1 LSPKEVSG
9 VILYMTTTLPLAD
22 VRDRL
27 SPIVSSVETT
37 HERVV
42 ITKNGRP
49 SAVLISY
56 EDLESLE
63 ETLEILSDCGVAQ
76 AIRESLADPDRFSID
91 DIRGDLEARS
101 GGESAAA

>member
-1 LSPKEVSG
+1 LPG
-9 VILYMTTTLPLAD
+9 YALNAIIMYMSATLPLAD

-27 SPIVSSVETT
+27 SPLVSSVEST

-49 SAVLISY
+49 AAVLISY

-63 ETLEILSDCGVAQ
+63 ETLEVLSDPDAVR
-76 AIRESLADPDRFSID
+76 AIAESLADPERYTVD
-91 DIRGDLEARS
+91 DVRRDLQARGQGA
-101 GGESAAA
+101 SA

>member
-1 LSPKEVSG
+1 
-9 VILYMTTTLPLAD
+9 MTTLPLAD

-27 SPIVSSVETT
+27 SPIISSVEAT

-56 EDLESLE
+56 DDLESLE
-63 ETLEILSDCGVAQ
+63 ETLEILSDPDTVRE
-76 AIRESLADPDRFSID
+76 IKESLASPERYTLD
-91 DIRGDLEARS
+91 DIRRDLEARS
-101 GGESAAA
+101 EEAETSE

>member
-1 LSPKEVSG
+1 VLPLRSPDAI
-9 VILYMTTTLPLAD
+9 ILYMSTTLPLAE

-27 SPIVSSVETT
+27 SPIVSSVEST

-63 ETLEILSDCGVAQ
+63 ETLEVLSDPDAMR
-76 AIRESLADPDRFSID
+76 AIRESLADPERYTAD
-91 DIRGDLEARS
+91 DIRADLQARS
-101 GGESAAA
+101 RAAGA

>member
-1 LSPKEVSG
+1 
-9 VILYMTTTLPLAD
+9 MTTLPLAD

-27 SPIVSSVETT
+27 SPIVGSVERT

-49 SAVLISY
+49 AAVLISV

-63 ETLEILSDCGVAQ
+63 ETLEILSDPGVAQ
-76 AIRESLADPDRFSID
+76 AIKESLADPERYSIE
-91 DIRGDLEARS
+91 DIRRDLETNQEAR
-101 GGESAAA
+101 

>member
-1 LSPKEVSG
+1 
-9 VILYMTTTLPLAD
+9 MTTTRPFAE

-27 SPIVSSVETT
+27 SPIVSSVEST

-63 ETLEILSDCGVAQ
+63 ETLEVLSDPEAVRAVG
-76 AIRESLADPDRFSID
+76 ESLADPERYSLD
-91 DIRGDLEARS
+91 DIRQDLQTRS
-101 GGESAAA
+101 QAEGA

>member
-1 LSPKEVSG
+1 
-9 VILYMTTTLPLAD
+9 MTTTLPLAD

-27 SPIVSSVETT
+27 SPIVNSVETT

-63 ETLEILSDCGVAQ
+63 ETVEILSDRGVAQ
-76 AIRESLADPDRFSID
+76 AIRESLSDQERFSVD
-91 DIRGDLEARS
+91 DIRRDLEARS
-101 GGESAAA
+101 GSESAEA